1 MQTERTPLGR
11 WLHAELKARKLNQLR
26 AAAAIGIGTGT
37 LNDIIR
43 RGHVPKI
50 DTLFRIADYFDASR
64 EKVLRMAANLP
75 PRGVERGSRWEDD
88 YLVEELVEEFHKIPD
103 EFKPDVLQQVQLMVR
118 MTNRPAALFVGDDDL
133 NPEPQEPVD
142 DDEEEETQVP

>member
-1 MQTERTPLGR
+1 MKTKPTSLGR
-11 WLHAELKARKLNQLR
+11 WLQGELEKRKLNQLR

-50 DTLFRIADYFDASR
+50 PTLFRIADYFDTPR
-64 EKVLRMAANLP
+64 EKVLRLAANLP
-75 PRGVERGSRWEDD
+75 PQGVKGDGDPERD
-88 YLVEELVEEFHKIPD
+88 YLIYELVEAYRKIPD
-103 EFKPDVLQQVQLMVR
+103 EFKLDVLQQVRLMVR
-118 MTNRPAALFVGDDDL
+118 ITNRPAGLSVGDDDL

-142 DDEEEETQVP
+142 DDEETQDA